1 MGLKDNSLET
11 LIVEVTRLR
20 EKVKVLSNERDG
32 IFQVV
37 NGNKPTLMVL
47 IERLNSIEER
57 LQALE
62 SGRGDE
68 KEAV

>member
-62 SGRGDE
+62 SWRGDE